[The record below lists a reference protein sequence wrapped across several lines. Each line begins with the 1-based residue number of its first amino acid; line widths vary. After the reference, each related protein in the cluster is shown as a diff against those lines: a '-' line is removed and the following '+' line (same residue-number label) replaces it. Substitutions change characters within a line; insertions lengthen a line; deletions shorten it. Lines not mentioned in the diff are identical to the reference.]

1 LAKGKSDRP
10 DRRRERQVMDL
21 QVDNYPINLNYGQA
35 GTAAA
40 PKPIAIKI
48 ENLTKRYGE
57 TLAVDRLSLDVPAGS
72 LFGFLGPN
80 GAGKSTTIGCLTGL
94 IDPTSGEIS
103 LLGERFSADSVE
115 LKRRIGVMPE
125 GLALF
130 DHLYAHEFLAFSAR
144 MFQLDEHT
152 VRQRVEELLTV
163 LDLTS
168 SYRKRLAEF
177 STGMRKKVAFAAAII
192 HRPEILFLD
201 EPFESIDPAGV
212 AMLKDWLRR
221 FVAGGRTVF
230 MTTHVLE
237 TVERLCDDVAII
249 KSGNV
254 AWRGDVAHL
263 ASGGKLECDGQ
274 QFNTL
279 EALFLSL
286 VGEKYGKLEWL

>member
-1 LAKGKSDRP
+1 
-10 DRRRERQVMDL
+10 MDST
-21 QVDNYPINLNYGQA
+21 VEIYPIESVRA
-35 GTAAA
+35 GRAEA
-40 PKPIAIKI
+40 PPPLAISI

-57 TLAVDRLSLDVPAGS
+57 LLAVDRLSLAVPAGR

-94 IDPTSGEIS
+94 IDPTSGSIG
-103 LLGERFSADSVE
+103 LLGERFTSDSAE

-130 DHLYAHEFLAFSAR
+130 DHLYAHEFLAFNAR
-144 MFQLDEHT
+144 MYGLDEQT
-152 VRQRVEELLTV
+152 VRERVEELLAV
-163 LDLTS
+163 MDLTLRR
-168 SYRKRLAEF
+168 RKRLAEL

-249 KSGNV
+249 NAGRL
-254 AWRGDVAHL
+254 AWRGDVGRL
-263 ASGGKLECDGQ
+263 ANGGTLECDGR

-279 EALFLSL
+279 EALFLHL
-286 VGEKYGKLEWL
+286 VGEKYGRLDWL

>member
-1 LAKGKSDRP
+1 MDSTIETHP
-10 DRRRERQVMDL
+10 MDL
-21 QVDNYPINLNYGQA
+21 GRA
-35 GTAAA
+35 GAAVC
-40 PKPIAIKI
+40 PQPIAIGI
-48 ENLTKRYGE
+48 DNLTKLYGE
-57 TLAVDRLSLDVPAGS
+57 TLAVDRLSLNVPAGR

-94 IDPTSGEIS
+94 IDPTSGAIS
-103 LLGERFSADSVE
+103 LLGERFTADSVE

-144 MFQLDEHT
+144 MYQLDEPT

-163 LDLTS
+163 LDLTTT
-168 SYRKRLAEF
+168 YRKRLAEF

-230 MTTHVLE
+230 MTTHVLD

-249 KSGNV
+249 KSGRV
-254 AWRGDVAHL
+254 AWRGEVGHL
-263 ASGGKLECDGQ
+263 ANGGKLECDER

-286 VGEKYGKLEWL
+286 VGEKYGRLEWL

>member
-1 LAKGKSDRP
+1 MTAPRKII
-10 DRRRERQVMDL
+10 MDSTIETYSI
-21 QVDNYPINLNYGQA
+21 DSGQSA
-35 GTAAA
+35 TGAA
-40 PKPIAIKI
+40 PQPVAISI

-57 TLAVDRLSLDVPAGS
+57 TLAVDQLSLSVPAGR

-94 IDPTSGEIS
+94 IDPTSGVIN
-103 LLGERFSADSVE
+103 LLGEQFTADSVE
-115 LKRRIGVMPE
+115 LKQRIGVMPE

-144 MFQLDEHT
+144 MYQLDEQT

-168 SYRKRLAEF
+168 THRKRLAEF
-177 STGMRKKVAFAAAII
+177 STGMRKKIAFAAAII

-249 KSGNV
+249 KSGRV
-254 AWRGDVAHL
+254 AWRGDVGLL
-263 ASGGKLECDGQ
+263 ANGGKLECDGR

-279 EALFLSL
+279 EALFLHL
-286 VGEKYGKLEWL
+286 VGEKYGRLDWL

>member
-1 LAKGKSDRP
+1 MESTVETYTTDYA
-10 DRRRERQVMDL
+10 E
-21 QVDNYPINLNYGQA
+21 A
-35 GTAAA
+35 GVNAA
-40 PKPIAIKI
+40 PRPTAISI

-57 TLAVDRLSLDVPAGS
+57 TLAIDQLSLDVPAGR

-94 IDPTSGEIS
+94 IDPTSGAIN
-103 LLGERFSADSVE
+103 LLGERFTSDSAG

-130 DHLYAHEFLAFSAR
+130 DHLYAHEFLTFSAR
-144 MFQLDEHT
+144 MYQLDERT
-152 VRQRVEELLTV
+152 VRQRVEELLTA
-163 LDLTS
+163 LELTS
-168 SYRKRLAEF
+168 TYRKRLAEF

-212 AMLKDWLRR
+212 AMLKDWLRG

-249 KSGNV
+249 KSGRV
-254 AWRGDVAHL
+254 AWRGDVGQL
-263 ASGGKLECDGQ
+263 ANGGKLECDGQ
-274 QFNTL
+274 RFDTL
-279 EALFLSL
+279 EGLFLHL
-286 VGEKYGKLEWL
+286 VGEKYGRLDWL

>member
-1 LAKGKSDRP
+1 
-10 DRRRERQVMDL
+10 MDAT
-21 QVDNYPINLNYGQA
+21 VETYPMDFSQA
-35 GTAAA
+35 GTAAV
-40 PKPIAIKI
+40 PPPIAISIK
-48 ENLTKRYGE
+48 NLTKRYGDA
-57 TLAVDRLSLDVPAGS
+57 LAVDELSLEVPAGR

-94 IDPTSGEIS
+94 IDPTGGAIH
-103 LLGERFSADSVE
+103 LLGERFTADSVE

-130 DHLYAHEFLAFSAR
+130 DHLYAHEFLAFSGR
-144 MFQLDEHT
+144 MCHLDERV
-152 VRQRVEELLTV
+152 VRQRVEELLNA

-168 SYRKRLAEF
+168 TYRKRLAEF

-212 AMLKDWLRR
+212 AMLKDWLRS

-249 KSGNV
+249 KSGRV
-254 AWRGDVAHL
+254 AWRGDVGQL
-263 ASGGKLECDGQ
+263 ANGGKLECDGRR
-274 QFNTL
+274 FDTL
-279 EALFLSL
+279 EALFLHL
-286 VGEKYGKLEWL
+286 AGEKHGRLDWL

>member
-1 LAKGKSDRP
+1 MQ
-10 DRRRERQVMDL
+10 ET
-21 QVDNYPINLNYGQA
+21 
-35 GTAAA
+35 TAAQA
-40 PKPIAIKI
+40 VWPANSSQTAAFASAVRI
-48 ENLTKRYGE
+48 ENLTKRYGDL
-57 TLAVDRLSLDVPAGS
+57 TAVDNLSLLVPTGKM
-72 LFGFLGPN
+72 FGFLGPN

-94 IDPTSGEIS
+94 IDPSAGRIE
-103 LLGERFSADSVE
+103 LLGKEFTSDSIE

-130 DHLYAHEFLAFSAR
+130 DHLYAHEFLTFNAR
-144 MFQLDEHT
+144 MYGLDDVT
-152 VRQRVEELLTV
+152 VKQRVEELMTV
-163 LDLTS
+163 MDLTS
-168 SYRKRLAEF
+168 STRKRLAQF

-249 KSGNV
+249 KAGRI
-254 AWRGDVAHL
+254 AWRGEVGRL
-263 ASGGKLECDGQ
+263 MRGGLLEYDEQ
-274 QFNTL
+274 QFTTL
-279 EALFLSL
+279 ESLFLHL
-286 VGEKYGKLEWL
+286 VGERHKGLEWL

>member
-1 LAKGKSDRP
+1 MDTILEAPNREASRDREGPGETSHSLAIS
-10 DRRRERQVMDL
+10 V
-21 QVDNYPINLNYGQA
+21 
-35 GTAAA
+35 
-40 PKPIAIKI
+40 
-48 ENLTKRYGE
+48 ENLTKLYGDV
-57 TLAVDRLSLDVPAGS
+57 TAVDNLSFDLPTGR

-94 IDPTSGEIS
+94 IDPNSGTIN
-103 LLGERFSADSVE
+103 LLGEQFTSDSTE

-130 DHLYAHEFLAFSAR
+130 DHLYAHEFLAFNAR
-144 MFQLDEHT
+144 MYGLDEQT
-152 VRQRVEELLTV
+152 VRGRVEELLTV
-163 LDLTS
+163 LGLNS
-168 SYRKRLAEF
+168 AHHKRLAQF

-249 KSGNV
+249 KAGHI
-254 AWRGDVAHL
+254 AWRGDVGRL
-263 ASGGKLECDGQ
+263 ANGGTLECNGQ
-274 QFNTL
+274 QFTTL
-279 EALFLSL
+279 EALFLHL
-286 VGEKYGKLEWL
+286 VGERYEHLEWL

>member
-1 LAKGKSDRP
+1 MSYSADIQTREAIQSFSD
-10 DRRRERQVMDL
+10 QV
-21 QVDNYPINLNYGQA
+21 QQS
-35 GTAAA
+35 
-40 PKPIAIKI
+40 IAIKI

-57 TLAVDRLSLDVPAGS
+57 VMAVDNLSLSVPSGK

-94 IDPTSGEIS
+94 IDPTSGSIN
-103 LLGERFSADSVE
+103 LLGERFTADSRD

-130 DHLYAHEFLAFSAR
+130 DHLYAHEFLAFNAR
-144 MFQLDEHT
+144 IYGLEEQL
-152 VRQRVEELLTV
+152 VRQRVEQLLTV
-163 LDLTS
+163 MELNS
-168 SYRKRLAEF
+168 VHRKRLAEF

-201 EPFESIDPAGV
+201 EPFESIDPSGV

-237 TVERLCDDVAII
+237 TVERVCDDVAIVNHGRI
-249 KSGNV
+249 V
-254 AWRGDVAHL
+254 WRGDIGHL
-263 ASGGKLECDGQ
+263 ASGGKIEFDGRK
-274 QFNTL
+274 FNTL
-279 EALFLSL
+279 EALFLHL
-286 VGEKYGKLEWL
+286 VGEKYAQLEWL

>member
-1 LAKGKSDRP
+1 
-10 DRRRERQVMDL
+10 MDST
-21 QVDNYPINLNYGQA
+21 VETYPINSNQSA
-35 GTAAA
+35 T
-40 PKPIAIKI
+40 PIAPQPVAAISI

-57 TLAVDRLSLDVPAGS
+57 TLAVDQLSLSVPAGR

-94 IDPTSGEIS
+94 IDPTSGVIK
-103 LLGERFSADSVE
+103 LLGQPFTTDSVE

-130 DHLYAHEFLAFSAR
+130 DHLYAHEFLAFTAR
-144 MFQLDEHT
+144 MYNLDEQT

-168 SYRKRLAEF
+168 TYRKRLAEF
-177 STGMRKKVAFAAAII
+177 STGMRKKIAFAAAII

-230 MTTHVLE
+230 MTTHALE

-249 KSGNV
+249 KSGRV
-254 AWRGDVAHL
+254 AWRGDLGRL
-263 ASGGKLECDGQ
+263 ANGGALECDGR

-279 EALFLSL
+279 EALFLHL
-286 VGEKYGKLEWL
+286 VGEKYSRLEWL

>member
-1 LAKGKSDRP
+1 MTSSAEAQIITSTQAQDSEPLAVSTTAP
-10 DRRRERQVMDL
+10 AVNFE
-21 QVDNYPINLNYGQA
+21 A
-35 GTAAA
+35 AAA
-40 PKPIAIKI
+40 PAVWIR
-48 ENLTKRYGE
+48 NLTKRYG
-57 TLAVDRLSLDVPAGS
+57 TLTAVDDLSLVVPTGKM
-72 LFGFLGPN
+72 FGFLGPN

-94 IDPTSGEIS
+94 TDPTSGRID
-103 LLGERFSADSVE
+103 LLGEEFTSDSIA

-130 DHLYAHEFLAFSAR
+130 DHLYAHEFLTFNAR
-144 MFQLDEHT
+144 MYGLDEAT
-152 VRQRVEELLTV
+152 VKQRVEELLAV
-163 LDLTS
+163 MDLS
-168 SYRKRLAEF
+168 SATRKRLSEF

-249 KSGNV
+249 KAGQI
-254 AWRGDVAHL
+254 AWRGDVGKL
-263 ASGGKLECDGQ
+263 MGGGKLESDGQ
-274 QFNTL
+274 RFDTL
-279 EALFLSL
+279 EALFLHL
-286 VGEKYGKLEWL
+286 VGERHTELEWL

>member
-1 LAKGKSDRP
+1 
-10 DRRRERQVMDL
+10 MDSTIET
-21 QVDNYPINLNYGQA
+21 YPIDFGQA
-35 GTAAA
+35 GAAVC
-40 PKPIAIKI
+40 PQPVAISI
-48 ENLTKRYGE
+48 ENLTKLYGE
-57 TLAVDRLSLDVPAGS
+57 TLAVDRLSLNVPAGRM
-72 LFGFLGPN
+72 FGFLGPN

-94 IDPTSGEIS
+94 IDPTSGAIK
-103 LLGERFSADSVE
+103 LLGERFTADSVE

-144 MFQLDEHT
+144 MYRLDEQT

-163 LDLTS
+163 LDLTTT
-168 SYRKRLAEF
+168 YRKRLAEF

-212 AMLKDWLRR
+212 AMLKDWLRK

-230 MTTHVLE
+230 MTTHALE

-249 KSGNV
+249 KSGRV
-254 AWRGDVAHL
+254 AWRGDLGRLGA
-263 ASGGKLECDGQ
+263 GGKLESDGRS
-274 QFNTL
+274 FDTL

-286 VGEKYGKLEWL
+286 VGEMRGNLEWL

>member
-1 LAKGKSDRP
+1 
-10 DRRRERQVMDL
+10 MDSIIETHPFEFGH
-21 QVDNYPINLNYGQA
+21 VR
-35 GTAAA
+35 TALS
-40 PKPIAIKI
+40 PQPIAISI
-48 ENLTKRYGE
+48 ENLTKNYGA
-57 TLAVDRLSLDVPAGS
+57 TLAVNHLSLDVPAGR

-94 IDPTSGEIS
+94 IDPTSGSIR
-103 LLGERFSADSVE
+103 LLGENFTADSVE

-144 MFQLDEHT
+144 MYQLDEQT

-168 SYRKRLAEF
+168 TYRKRLAEF

-249 KSGNV
+249 KSGSV

-263 ASGGKLECDGQ
+263 ASGGKLECDGL

-279 EALFLSL
+279 EALFLNL
-286 VGEKYGKLEWL
+286 VGEKYGRLEWL

>member
-1 LAKGKSDRP
+1 
-10 DRRRERQVMDL
+10 MDY
-21 QVDNYPINLNYGQA
+21 NQA
-35 GTAAA
+35 GAA
-40 PKPIAIKI
+40 PQPIAINI
-48 ENLTKRYGE
+48 ENLTKSYGE
-57 TLAVDRLSLDVPAGS
+57 TLAVDQLSLDVPAGR

-94 IDPTSGEIS
+94 IDPTAGAIN
-103 LLGERFSADSVE
+103 LLGERFTPDSVE
-115 LKRRIGVMPE
+115 LKLRIGVMPE

-144 MFQLDEHT
+144 MYRLDEQT
-152 VRQRVEELLTV
+152 VRRRVEELLIA

-168 SYRKRLAEF
+168 AYRKRLAEF

-212 AMLKDWLRR
+212 AMLKDWLRK

-230 MTTHVLE
+230 MTTHALE

-249 KSGNV
+249 KSGRV
-254 AWRGDVAHL
+254 AWRGDVGLL
-263 ASGGKLECDGQ
+263 ANGGKLECDGWR
-274 QFNTL
+274 FDTL
-279 EALFLSL
+279 EALFLHL
-286 VGEKYGKLEWL
+286 AGEMRGKLEWL

>member
-1 LAKGKSDRP
+1 MQTGEAEIITPMQSQESQTEHGVRTLSSKPES
-10 DRRRERQVMDL
+10 
-21 QVDNYPINLNYGQA
+21 
-35 GTAAA
+35 AAA
-40 PKPIAIKI
+40 VRI
-48 ENLTKRYGE
+48 ENLTKQYGDL
-57 TLAVDRLSLDVPAGS
+57 TAVDNLSLSVPTGKM
-72 LFGFLGPN
+72 FGFLGPN

-94 IDPTSGEIS
+94 IDPTAGKITI
-103 LLGERFSADSVE
+103 LGNEFTSDSIE

-130 DHLYAHEFLAFSAR
+130 DHLYAHEFLTFNAR
-144 MFQLDEHT
+144 MYGLEDA
-152 VRQRVEELLTV
+152 VVKQRVEELVTV
-163 LDLTS
+163 MDLTS
-168 SYRKRLAEF
+168 STRKRLSQF

-249 KSGNV
+249 KAGKI
-254 AWRGDVAHL
+254 AWRGDVGRLTH
-263 ASGGKLECDGQ
+263 GGLMEHDGL
-274 QFNTL
+274 QFATL
-279 EALFLSL
+279 EDLFLHL
-286 VGEKYGKLEWL
+286 VGERHKELEWL

>member
-1 LAKGKSDRP
+1 
-10 DRRRERQVMDL
+10 MDSTIEI
-21 QVDNYPINLNYGQA
+21 YP
-35 GTAAA
+35 TDSTKHSTETV
-40 PKPIAIKI
+40 PRPIAISI

-57 TLAVDRLSLDVPAGS
+57 TLAVDRLSLNVPAGR

-80 GAGKSTTIGCLTGL
+80 GAGKSTTISCLTGL
-94 IDPTSGEIS
+94 IDPTSGGIR
-103 LLGERFSADSVE
+103 LLGERFTADSVE
-115 LKRRIGVMPE
+115 MKRRIGVMPE

-144 MFQLDEHT
+144 MYQLDEQI

-168 SYRKRLAEF
+168 TYRKRLAEF

-249 KSGNV
+249 KSGRI
-254 AWRGDVAHL
+254 AWRGDVGQL
-263 ASGGKLECDGQ
+263 ANGGKLECDGR

-279 EALFLSL
+279 EALFLHL
-286 VGEKYGKLEWL
+286 AGEKYGRLEWL

>member
-1 LAKGKSDRP
+1 MDSTVEIFSIDSVLAMTDGAQ
-10 DRRRERQVMDL
+10 RQ
-21 QVDNYPINLNYGQA
+21 
-35 GTAAA
+35 
-40 PKPIAIKI
+40 IAISV

-57 TLAVDRLSLDVPAGS
+57 LLAVDQLSLRVPAGR

-94 IDPTSGEIS
+94 IDPTSGAIR
-103 LLGERFSADSVE
+103 LLGDEFTTDSAE

-130 DHLYAHEFLAFSAR
+130 DHLYAHEFLAFNAR
-144 MFQLDEHT
+144 MYGLDEQV
-152 VRQRVEELLTV
+152 VRERVEELLTV
-163 LDLTS
+163 MDLTS
-168 SYRKRLAEF
+168 AYRKRLAEY

-249 KSGNV
+249 NAGRL
-254 AWRGDVAHL
+254 AWRGDVGRL
-263 ASGGKLECDGQ
+263 ANGGTLECDGR

-279 EALFLSL
+279 EALFLHL
-286 VGEKYGKLEWL
+286 VGEKYGRLDWL